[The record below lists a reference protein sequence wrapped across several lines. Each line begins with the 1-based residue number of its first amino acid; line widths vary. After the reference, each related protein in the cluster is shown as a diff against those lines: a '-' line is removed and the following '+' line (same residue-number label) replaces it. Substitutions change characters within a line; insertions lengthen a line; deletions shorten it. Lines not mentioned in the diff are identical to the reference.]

1 MYNAWFSQAVLK
13 LPGIR
18 VSSSGILPLRPPRLV
33 QPTIAVGLVGLPR
46 LQTHPQS
53 FSLRRKK
60 KGILRLFQFKA
71 AALKTDECIA
81 AFIRIA
87 VMQGVKR
94 AGRLST
100 LREN

>member
-1 MYNAWFSQAVLK
+1 MLCSSNDVPNKLK
-13 LPGIR
+13 EE
-18 VSSSGILPLRPPRLV
+18 
-33 QPTIAVGLVGLPR
+33 
-46 LQTHPQS
+46 
-53 FSLRRKK
+53 KK